1 MKRTNGRTQNSIRAL
16 LGAGALGVLASSGGC
31 LNYSNYPPEPGT
43 TWINARDT
51 ASIREPMAKALKHVI
66 EQDIA
71 DQTNLSLPADGP
83 LVAINLPGGIM
94 PESYRWVA
102 ANAGGRAVPLS
113 ESGSTD
119 GLPIYHIGQVRIRG
133 RDVRVDVLRP
143 ITGLER
149 GVDRPVYVGVEVW
162 MEGSTGTRQIDR
174 MRWREVG
181 TLDTP
186 ELYTIESVER
196 AFTAR
201 TAPESE
207 AAPEGEASP
216 ADSASENA
224 SENGG

>member
-1 MKRTNGRTQNSIRAL
+1 MKRTNGLIRNTKRAIL
-16 LGAGALGVLASSGGC
+16 AAGAASVLAAAAGC

-71 DQTNLSLPADGP
+71 DQTNLNLPADGA
-83 LVAINLPGGIM
+83 LVAINIPGGIA

-102 ANAGGRAVPLS
+102 ANAGGRAAPLS
-113 ESGSTD
+113 EGGSTA

-143 ITGLER
+143 ITGLEQN
-149 GVDRPVYVGVEVW
+149 VSNPVYVGVEVW

-174 MRWREVG
+174 TRWREVG
-181 TLDTP
+181 TLDAP
-186 ELYTIESVER
+186 ELFTIESIEE

-201 TAPESE
+201 TEPEADE
-207 AAPEGEASP
+207 PVEDVDETP
-216 ADSASENA
+216 VEDSA
-224 SENGG
+224 ENGG